1 MVIMVKVVV
10 AIGMDIMAA
19 MLIAA
24 KVMVII
30 AAHIV
35 VVMVTIIKVAGIF
48 VKAIKMNLTIPV

>member
-1 MVIMVKVVV
+1 MIIVIMV
-10 AIGMDIMAA
+10 AEDIAMDKMVA
-19 MLIAA
+19 MLTAA

-48 VKAIKMNLTIPV
+48 VLAIKTNLTIPV